1 MKTIL
6 KDYIGYFETPNPTG
20 QISYLEP
27 EITSKPNH
35 WGNSQGSEM
44 GSNGFSSY
52 PEIGLALKSLFIQA
66 ENHRVS
72 STMDPEMTKDIQSL
86 HGIDMSTMIKS
97 TLENEME
104 MMIEKKILEAMEREA
119 DRNWKLEWT
128 KFQTIAN
135 KWFGY
140 EPKMTWNSIGD
151 ITRHISLL
159 GEKMKAGSRVGG
171 GTFVIVNSR
180 IGAEIQNSQ
189 EFIYNDDLSRG
200 INNSSGIYPAG
211 NLFGVK
217 VLVNP
222 RWPFC
227 DDKILVGLR
236 PPSKTTSRIFMV
248 ENPEEESESIT
259 TATDSFQTEVR
270 NVLTR
275 KFGIKTVPSSNY
287 ITLKTAGRGK
297 RHNLFTHLLS
307 KYFNHRSRKQ

>member
-35 WGNSQGSEM
+35 RGNSQGSEM

-72 STMDPEMTKDIQSL
+72 STMDPEMAKDIQSL

-104 MMIEKKILEAMEREA
+104 MMIEKKILEAVEGEA
-119 DRNWKLEWT
+119 DRNWKSRWT
-128 KFQTIAN
+128 KFQILAN

-151 ITRHISLL
+151 ITRHILL
-159 GEKMKAGSRVGG
+159 LVNKMKTENRIGG
-171 GTFVIVNSR
+171 GAFVIVNSR
-180 IGAEIQNSQ
+180 TGAEIQNSQ
-189 EFIYNDDLSRG
+189 KFIYSDDLARG
-200 INNSSGIYPAG
+200 INNSFGIYPVG
-211 NLFGVK
+211 NLLGVK

-222 RWPFC
+222 RWSFY

-248 ENPEEESESIT
+248 ENPEDEFESIPA
-259 TATDSFQTEVR
+259 ATDPFQTEVR